1 MTQSKHRHIHQ
12 CVCPTCQQ
20 HPHSQIAQQH
30 RAINRVLVTLNEKN
44 RRHFVGL
51 LAIEWGARKIARLAQ
66 ITGLSRTTIHRGKR
80 EVAYPGRKGK
90 PHIREAGAGRIPV
103 KKNNPVFLR
112 QSTNCSKT
120 PPRAIRSAV

>member
-1 MTQSKHRHIHQ
+1 MSKPKSQRIHQ
-12 CVCPTCQQ
+12 CNCVTCQQ

-51 LAIEWGARKIARLAQ
+51 LAIEWGARKITLLAQ

-103 KKNNPVFLR
+103 EKNNPAFLR
-112 QSTNCSKT
+112 Q
-120 PPRAIRSAV
+120 